1 MLKNL
6 KIYEKR
12 QRAAEAEIR
21 ESELRA
27 LRNQIN
33 PHFLYNTLNMVR
45 WMARFAG
52 TENIEECVRALG
64 AIITPLYKDD
74 SPTCTLRKE
83 IELLNQYLT
92 IMKFSLQPAGSISVQ
107 KFQIRCWMRSFP
119 DLSCSRWWK
128 ILLNMALPPTD
139 REEPLYFVQCGKT
152 RI

>member
-92 IMKFSLQPAGSISVQ
+92 IMNFRCNGGQFLYRSSRFIAGCDHSQIYPAAVGGKF
-107 KFQIRCWMRSFP
+107 
-119 DLSCSRWWK
+119 
-128 ILLNMALPPTD
+128 
-139 REEPLYFVQCGKT
+139 Y
-152 RI
+152 